1 LSAEALALERV
12 LVKLRRE
19 HDARGAL
26 ALLDES
32 QALFARGSLSLEA
45 EVARLDALL
54 QLGRRVEA
62 LRILEHLPFA
72 QVGRGGELRVL
83 RAELRAADD
92 CGRALADFDV
102 LVNQPLPLPLL
113 ERAIYGR
120 AACELQV
127 GERSQAA
134 DDFKRYLARFPQGR
148 FAARAQSQLAQLPA
162 EVPRP

>member
-1 LSAEALALERV
+1 

-26 ALLDES
+26 ALPDES
-32 QALFARGSLSLEA
+32 QALFARGTLSLEA

-54 QLGRRVEA
+54 QLGRRAEA

-72 QVGRGGELRVL
+72 QVGRGGELRV
-83 RAELRAADD
+83 LRAADD

-127 GERSQAA
+127 GDRSQAGR
-134 DDFKRYLARFPQGR
+134 DFNRYLTRFPQGR
-148 FAARAQSQLAQLPA
+148 FAARVRSQLAQLPA
-162 EVPRP
+162 AIPRP